1 MYNSLWPMDCSLP
14 GCSVHG
20 ILQAEILE
28 WVAIPISW
36 GSFWPRDRTW
46 VSCTAGRFLT
56 FSATREA
63 QGSVIHALF
72 SASSLW
78 YGPVF
83 NSHREERTDK
93 SGLLPSLS
101 PYLQWESTIFQ
112 CSHTDQYVGFQVAES
127 VPGILTRS
135 NCQWDQ
141 VSFTPSSPCW
151 GAGQHRWITANK
163 EQLNFSTC
171 FLLFITGGTQLR
183 TNKTCCV
190 C

>member
-1 MYNSLWPMDCSLP
+1 MDCSLP

-28 WVAIPISW
+28 WVAIPFSW